1 VNGLRTPERTPHPAR
16 AGLPEAEQPDG
27 GLPLDR
33 VPPLGVLEL
42 VANEGLI
49 RPNRLRQLKPKKAK
63 LAMRQSDAT
72 GALRL
77 GIEGRTRA

>member
-1 VNGLRTPERTPHPAR
+1 M
-16 AGLPEAEQPDG
+16 
-27 GLPLDR
+27 R

-42 VANEGLI
+42 VPNEGLI
-49 RPNRLRQLKPKKAK
+49 RPNRLCQLKPKKAK

-77 GIEGRTRA
+77 GIEGRARA